1 LDAARGTYS
10 GPGPE
15 LTTEM
20 FSNWDS
26 AAKHSTNDFEAVMRP
41 RWPAIDALLARG
53 DRHGLFYRMS
63 GSGST
68 VFRVSGV
75 NTRLVDAEAE
85 VPLLEIPEGM
95 RRIVTR
101 NAGSVVPVQLLD

>member
-1 LDAARGTYS
+1 
-10 GPGPE
+10 
-15 LTTEM
+15 
-20 FSNWDS
+20 
-26 AAKHSTNDFEAVMRP
+26 
-41 RWPAIDALLARG
+41 
-53 DRHGLFYRMS
+53 
-63 GSGST
+63 